1 MTNERRGGPGS
12 MSADALKAFLA
23 THPSGAIC
31 IVDDDGRLLA
41 VPARVLDE
49 LDGILRVELTAA
61 EVVSTFAQERQ
72 ACVVADSFESY
83 DAIRGVIA
91 RGRAAR
97 ADTAA
102 LHPVIAL
109 TAART
114 ATFSFASGRGEPEK
128 RSGSD

>member
-1 MTNERRGGPGS
+1 
-12 MSADALKAFLA
+12 MSVDELGAFIA

-31 IVDDDGRLLA
+31 VSDSDGRLIA

-49 LDGILRVELTAA
+49 LDGILRVEISAGGLD
-61 EVVSTFAQERQ
+61 STFTQERQ

-91 RGRAAR
+91 RGSTAA
-97 ADTAA
+97 ADTTVP
-102 LHPVIAL
+102 HPVVAL
-109 TAART
+109 TTART
-114 ATFSFASGRGEPEK
+114 ATFSFANSRRAPEK

>member
-1 MTNERRGGPGS
+1 MADERRGGPDG
-12 MSADALKAFLA
+12 MSVDELKAFLA
-23 THPSGAIC
+23 MRPSGAIC
-31 IVDDDGRLLA
+31 VVDDDGRLLA

-61 EVVSTFAQERQ
+61 ALVSTFAQERQ

-97 ADTAA
+97 ADTTP
-102 LHPVIAL
+102 LHPVVAL
-109 TAART
+109 TPART
-114 ATFSFASGRGEPEK
+114 ATFSFASSRREPEK

>member
-1 MTNERRGGPGS
+1 VADERRGGPGS

-31 IVDDDGRLLA
+31 VVDDDGRLLA

-61 EVVSTFAQERQ
+61 ELVSTFAQERQ
-72 ACVVADSFESY
+72 ACVVADAFESY

-91 RGRAAR
+91 RGKAAG
-97 ADTAA
+97 ADTTAV
-102 LHPVIAL
+102 HPVVAL
-109 TAART
+109 TTAHT
-114 ATFSFASGRGEPEK
+114 ATFSFASNLREPEK
-128 RSGSD
+128 HSGSD

>member
-1 MTNERRGGPGS
+1 MADERRGGPGS

-23 THPSGAIC
+23 THPWGAIC
-31 IVDDDGRLLA
+31 VVDDDGRLLA

-91 RGRAAR
+91 RGRAAP
-97 ADTAA
+97 ADTTP
-102 LHPVIAL
+102 LHPIVAV
-109 TAART
+109 TTART
-114 ATFSFASGRGEPEK
+114 ATFSFASSRRKPEM
-128 RSGSD
+128 RSDGD